1 LEENRKLDYS
11 LESAEARNELVKE
24 ILAEIPPEELT
35 AKYLNILSDYII
47 SAMDKE
53 EKKEKKILT
62 NNRMITLNKRET
74 SWEALTSKL
83 ENGEDG
89 LYNLMA
95 GNDKGIIFSPKV
107 SITEQDLAEIPG
119 LKELKDA
126 ISDVTKMAESAKG
139 KRKYQLKKQV
149 QDLCSNQYLI
159 KNTYKTPIYAL
170 KKVKNFTPISYN
182 EDISVNNKGEVV
194 CNSTLSLLN
203 KNHIV
208 ELLCN

>member
-1 LEENRKLDYS
+1 MEENRKLDYS

-24 ILAEIPPEELT
+24 ILAEIPPEKLT

-126 ISDVTKMAESAKG
+126 ISDVAKMAESAQG

-170 KKVKNFTPISYN
+170 KKVKNFAPISYN
-182 EDISVNNKGEVV
+182 EDISVNSKGEVV